1 MAEVYLDWKMKQIII
16 IIIII
21 IFILALGRSVHQ
33 NMAILFNGKEMGHE
47 GIHSINN
54 IILYISNQKV
64 RSNAAK

>member
-21 IFILALGRSVHQ
+21 IIIYILALGRSVHQ
-33 NMAILFNGKEMGHE
+33 NMAILFNGKEIGNG

-54 IILYISNQKV
+54 IIL
-64 RSNAAK
+64 